1 MKKHLLKW
9 FILFGL
15 IFFGSEGYAEYS
27 NPTLKVLL
35 FKSSS
40 PVLVKSANQLS
51 VKEFDLYRDENIQ
64 IRIKPAS
71 SNKINFNNRLLVK
84 GSLVIS
90 SGGIIEITKQVGNF
104 SRRYKGSIEFKPYRG
119 GMYIINHI
127 PIESY
132 LEGVL
137 NAEISTDWPI
147 EVVKAQSVISRTYAL
162 HKREK
167 RVEAA
172 WHLSS
177 GHFDQVYNGAD
188 ISDQRGRFA
197 IRKTRG
203 IVVTHNKKLAQ
214 TFYHSNCGGMTEDPG
229 NIWKSK
235 LPYLKI
241 KSVPFGQDDPR
252 YYWKTT
258 ISDKAMKRILRKG
271 GISVKNLKDVYISQR
286 TLSKRA
292 FELVLVG
299 DSIKKMTAY
308 DFRKQAGYQKIQ
320 SLLFNI
326 IRVPGGYY
334 FEGKGNGH
342 GVGLSQ
348 WSAREMAQSGY
359 NYKEILNFFYSGI
372 KLSRYWN

>member
-1 MKKHLLKW
+1 MKIHLLRLLAISVLVLYW
-9 FILFGL
+9 FD
-15 IFFGSEGYAEYS
+15 GYAEYS

-35 FKSSS
+35 FKTSA
-40 PVLVKSANQLS
+40 PVLVKSTHQLS
-51 VKEFDLYRDENIQ
+51 VKGIDLYKNEDIQ
-64 IRIKPAS
+64 IWIKPAS
-71 SNKINFNNRLLVK
+71 STKINFNNRLLIHS
-84 GSLVIS
+84 SLVVSS
-90 SGGIIEITKQVGNF
+90 SGTIKLKKQTANA
-104 SRRYKGSIEFKPYRG
+104 SRRYKGNIEFKPYSG

-167 RVEAA
+167 RIDAA

-177 GHFDQVYNGAD
+177 GHFDQVYKGAG
-188 ISDQRGRFA
+188 ISDKRGRYA
-197 IRKTRG
+197 IQKTRG
-203 IVVTHNKKLAQ
+203 IVVTYRNKLAQ

-229 NIWKSK
+229 NIWKTR

-241 KSVPFGQDDPR
+241 KSVPYGQDDPR

-258 ISDKAMKRILRKG
+258 ISDQAMKRILRKS
-271 GISVKNLKDVYISQR
+271 GISVKNLKEVYISQR

-292 FELVLVG
+292 FELVIMG
-299 DSIKKMTAY
+299 DSMRKVAAY
-308 DFRKQAGYQKIQ
+308 DFRKMAGYQKIQ

-348 WSAREMAQSGY
+348 WAAREMAQSGY
-359 NYKEILNFFYSGI
+359 NYQEILNFFYSGV
-372 KLSRYWN
+372 KLYHYWN